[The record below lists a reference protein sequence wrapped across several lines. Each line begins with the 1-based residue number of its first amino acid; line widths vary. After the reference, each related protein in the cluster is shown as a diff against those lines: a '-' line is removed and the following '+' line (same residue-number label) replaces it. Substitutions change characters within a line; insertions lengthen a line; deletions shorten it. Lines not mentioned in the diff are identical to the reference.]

1 MPNANEEK
9 LREYLRRA
17 IAEAQDAQRRLR
29 ELEEADRE
37 PIAIVGMACRFPGG
51 VSSPEELWELVAGGR
66 DAISEF
72 PADRGWDLAKLH
84 DPDAGRPGTSS
95 TRFGCFLH
103 DAADFDADF
112 FGISPREALAMNPQQ
127 RLLLETSWEAFERA
141 GIDPTSLRGSRTGVF
156 AGLMYHDYHSRL
168 HEVPEEVEGFIGNGN
183 AGSVATGRVAYTFGL
198 EGPAVTVDTACSSS
212 LVALHLAIQSLRR
225 RECTLALVGGV
236 TVMASPN
243 TFVEFSRQRGL
254 AADGRCKSFAA
265 SADGTGWGEGV
276 GVLVVERLSDAR
288 DNGHR
293 VLAVV
298 RGSAVNQD
306 GASNGLTA
314 PNGPSQVRVI
324 GQALANAGLSPVDV
338 DVVEA
343 HGTGTTLGDPIEAG
357 ALAGAYGPGRERPLL
372 LGSIK
377 SNIGHAQAAAGV
389 AGVIKMVEAL
399 RHGVVPPSL
408 HVDAPSPHVDWSS
421 GVLELVT
428 EGREWPEAGRVRRC
442 GVSSFGIS
450 GTNAHVILEQAPADE
465 EQEQEQ
471 EQERDRGAGA
481 EGPVV
486 WTLSARGEDAL
497 RAQAARLATDVGDAD
512 VRDVAHSLATTR
524 AALSHRA
531 AVVGAD
537 RSELVAGLTA
547 LSRGETPPGVVRGAP
562 VRGRVAFLFS
572 GQGSQRAGMGLGL
585 AERFPVFARVFDEV
599 CAGLDAHLDR
609 PLRQVIAEGGL
620 LDRTVYAQAGL
631 FAVQVGLY
639 RLVESWGVRPDVLVG
654 HSIGELAAAHVA
666 GVLSLSD
673 ACTLVAARGRL
684 MQELPAGGAMV
695 AVEAGEAEV
704 VPLLGERVSIAAFN
718 GPGSLVVSGDEDD
731 VARVADHF
739 AELGRRTRRLRVSH
753 AFHSPRMEPMLEAF
767 AEVAETLEFRAPV
780 IPVVSTVTGRA
791 AEGVD
796 SPGYWVRQ
804 VREPVR
810 FAQAVEALGEGV
822 TLVEVGPDGVL
833 AGMVPDHP
841 VVALLRRGRDEPRT
855 LLTALGELHTRG
867 VDVDWP
873 EVFPGRVVDL
883 PTYAFRRR
891 RYWLDA
897 PPGAD
902 AAGLGLSPAGHPLL
916 GAAVTLADGDGLL
929 FTGRLSP
936 DAHPW
941 LADHTIAGTPLLPG
955 AAFVE
960 LAVRA
965 ADHVGCDRVEELTVE
980 TPLAL
985 PEHDA
990 LSVQLLVGPAD
1001 ETGRRTLGVYS
1012 SASGE
1017 EWTRHA
1023 SGVLA
1028 TGPAVSSPVVGEWP
1042 PPGADPVPLDGRYDD
1057 LAEAGLGYGPAFR
1070 GLRAVWR
1077 SGADVYAEVALP
1089 EAVAAD
1095 AGAYGL
1101 HPALLDATLHALAVA
1116 AAPGGPDE
1124 AARSGEAVRLPF
1136 SWSGVTLH
1144 ASAASALRVRLSPAG
1159 PDAVSITAADPTGR
1173 SVVTVESLV
1182 LRPLA
1187 RATGAAHDDS
1197 LFRVEWTPTPADL
1210 GTAPVP
1216 GVSVAYCGPLAEEA
1230 GDLAEAARLSVHR
1243 ALGAVRDW
1251 LAQDHAEGDRLV
1263 VVTSG
1268 AVSAAPGDAAPDPAA
1283 AAVWGLVRCA
1293 QAEHPD
1299 RIFLVDIDD
1308 RDAWTAGARGDMP
1321 VRSPLPVGAAEPQ
1334 LAIRAGTAYAPRL
1347 ARVSAG
1353 PGLIPPAG
1361 AQDWR
1366 LEAPVKGTLDGLV
1379 LAAAPARE
1387 RLAAGEVRVRVRAAG
1402 VNFRDVLITLGLYP
1416 EDVPLGGE
1424 GAGIVT
1430 EVGPGVTGLAPGDRV
1445 FGLFSGAFGPTAVA
1459 DHRVLARM
1467 PDGWTFEEAAA
1478 VPIAYLTAYY
1488 GLVEL
1493 GGLRPGEK
1501 VLVHAATGGVGTA
1514 AVQLARHLGAE
1525 VFATASPAKW
1535 DALRALGVDDAHISS
1550 SRTLE
1555 FAERFA
1561 GGVDV
1566 VLNSLTG
1573 EFLDASFGLLR
1584 PGGRFLEMGKTDLR
1598 DPADHPGVTYL
1609 PFDLMRADPG
1619 LVRRMLAGL
1628 LDLFASGALGL
1639 PPLTTWDV
1647 RRAPEAFRHLS
1658 QARHIGKVVL
1668 TVPRP
1673 LWDPEGTVLITGGT
1687 GTLGRLVARHLV
1699 VACGVRDVVLVSR
1712 GGGSAGVVGELSAL
1726 GARVR
1731 VVAADVADRGAMA
1744 ALVGSLD
1751 GLSVVVHAAGVVE
1764 DGLVAG
1770 LDAGRVDRVLAAKVA
1785 GGVVLDEV
1793 TRGRDLAGFVVFSSA
1808 AGVLGGPGQGAY
1820 AAGNAFVDAL
1830 VSWRRGRGLPGVSL
1844 GWGLWAERSGI
1855 TGGLGQADLARMARS
1870 GVRPLSTEHALELF
1884 DTALAADEPVQ
1895 VPIHLDMTAFR
1906 GGRAPVPALLRGLV
1920 RAPAA
1925 RAVARS
1931 APASESSYARR
1942 LAEMP
1947 EADRDHALLD
1957 LVRGHAA
1964 AVLGHATPDAVA
1976 ADRPFKEL
1984 GFDSLTGVEFR
1995 NRLGEAIGLR
2005 LPATLTFDHPTPAVL
2020 AAHLG
2025 RELLGRPDAPL
2036 SPAPVRTAVADDPVV
2051 IVGMAC
2057 RFPGGVSSPE
2067 GLWDLVVSGRDA
2079 VGAFP
2084 SDRGWDLGALFDDDP
2099 GRAGRSYAREGGFL
2113 YDAASFDAGFFG
2125 ISPREALA
2133 MDPQQ
2138 RLLLESSWEAFE
2150 RAGIDPAS
2158 VRGTDTGV
2166 FIGGMYQEYGPRY
2179 DQPVRGADGYLLT
2192 GGAASVMSGRLAYS
2206 FGLEGPAVTVDTA
2219 CSSSLVALHLAG
2231 QSLRRGEC
2239 SMALVGGV
2247 TVMAS
2252 PGVFVEFSRQRGLAS
2267 DGRCKSFAASAD
2279 GTGWGEGVGVLVVER
2294 LSDARRHGHRVLA
2307 VVRGSAVNQDGASN
2321 GLTAP
2326 NGPSQVRVIG
2336 QALANAGLSPV
2347 DVDVVEA
2354 HGTGTTLGDP
2364 IEAQALLA
2372 TYGRGRERPLLLG
2385 SIKSNIGHTQAAAG
2399 VAGVIKMVEAMRR
2412 GVAPKTLHVDAP
2424 SPHVDWSSGVLELL
2438 TEGREWPEAGRVRRC
2453 AVSSFGISGTNAHV
2467 ILEQAPADE
2476 EAPAP
2481 SADPGPAAL
2490 PAPPVVLSARTE
2502 RGLRD
2507 QAAGIAAYVREHGDV
2522 PLRDVAYSAALRPDF
2537 DHRAVVV
2544 AADRTELL
2552 TKLDRL
2558 TPSASAVRG
2567 RVAFLFSGQ
2576 GSQRAGM
2583 GLGLAGR
2590 FPVFARVFDEVCAG
2604 LDAHLDR
2611 PLRQVIAEGGL
2622 LDRTVYAQAGLFAV
2636 QVGLYRLVESWGVR
2650 PDVLVGHS
2658 IGELAAAHVA
2668 GVLSLSD
2675 ACVLVAARGRLMQ
2688 ELPAGGAMVAVEAG
2702 EAEVVPLLG
2711 ERVSIAAFNG
2721 PGSLVVS
2728 GDEDDVARVAD
2739 HFAVLGRRTRR
2750 LRVSHAF
2757 HSPRME
2763 PMLEAFA
2770 EVAETLEFRAPV
2782 IPVVSTV
2789 TGRAAEGV
2797 DSPGY
2802 WVRQVREP
2810 VRFAQAVEAL
2820 GEGVTLVEVGPDGVL
2835 AGMVPDHPVV
2845 ALLRRD
2851 RDEPRTLLTAL
2862 GELHTRGVDVDWRA
2876 MLSGRLVE
2884 LPTYPFE
2891 HEHYWLPR
2899 ASGGDA
2905 AGLGLSP
2912 AGHPLLGATMTPA
2925 DGDGGLVF
2933 TGRLSTRT
2941 HPWLADHVVAGV
2953 VVVPAAVFAELVRHA
2968 AEHVGGAGIG
2978 EITFESPL
2986 VLPDGGEA
2994 ALQVLASPDGRTV
3007 TVHTRFDDGPWTR
3020 HATATLSTGRS
3031 VPGDLPDLLDLAEW
3045 PPPGEPADVAELYDD
3060 LAAAG
3065 LGYGPAFRNLRAAW
3079 RDGDRVY
3086 AEVALPERLHSDAEG
3101 FALHPALLDAA
3112 LHAAGIGAAPE
3123 ARVPFTMSGVRVH
3136 VPGATVLRA
3145 RLTPL
3150 GPDSLSLVLADTSGR
3165 TVATV
3170 DALTFRPIPAGDPA
3184 GVGRHLFRVE
3194 WTELPAPEAAPA
3206 PRLAVLG
3213 GPYAGVDAPAY
3224 PDLAALPDG
3233 DAAPDVVLVPFPP
3246 EPAGTEADT
3255 STDAD
3260 ADTAGAV
3267 RRAAERALT
3276 LAQEWTASGRL
3287 PEARLALITR
3297 GAVATGPGDSAGPE
3311 PAGAAVWGLIGSA
3324 QSEHP
3329 GRFLL
3334 VDLDGSAESY
3344 RRLDHVLASGEPR
3357 VAVREGRPLAP
3368 RLARAALPAGDPR
3381 TAGPAYDPEGTVLVT
3396 GGTGALGR
3404 LLARHLVREHGVRHL
3419 LLAGRRGPQA
3429 PGAAELRA
3437 ELSEARVTVAA
3448 CDVSDRASVAA
3459 LLAGIDPAHPL
3470 TAVVHA
3476 AGVLDDG
3483 LLDALTPERLAAVLA
3498 PKAEAA
3504 LHLHELT
3511 RDLPLLSF
3519 TLFSSAAA
3527 TFGAPGQANYA
3538 AANAV
3543 LDALARRRRA
3553 DGLPATSL
3561 AWGLWE
3567 LETGMAGAARR
3578 GIPALTAQEGLAL
3591 FDAVSG
3597 MVSGPAEDAVLLPMR
3612 LDLAAAGAG
3621 PVPPLLAGLVRTGLL
3636 RPGRAPAAGGAEL
3649 PRRLAGRTDSERARI
3664 TLDAVRAQVAAV
3676 LGHRG
3681 FEAVPPT
3688 ASFTE
3693 LGLDSLTAVELR
3705 NGLAT
3710 LTGARLPATLV
3721 FDHPTPS
3728 ALAEHLLREVLAPAK
3743 DPVRVAP
3750 VPAAPRQGGPAA
3762 DEPIAI
3768 VAMGCRYPGGVRSP
3782 EDLWDLVA
3790 SGGDGISLFPADRG
3804 WDLETLYD
3812 PDPDHPGTSYAR
3824 EGGFLYDAD
3833 RFDADLF
3840 GIGPRE
3846 ALAMDPQQRLLLEVT
3861 WETFERAGLDP
3872 TAVRG
3877 SDTGVFVGVMYHDY
3891 AALLPAV
3898 PRELEGYVGTGTA
3911 GSVASGRL
3919 AYAFGL
3925 EGPAVT
3931 VDTACSSSLV
3941 ALHLAAQALRR
3952 GECSMALAG
3961 GVTVM
3966 ATPGTFVEFS
3976 RQRGL
3981 APDGRCK
3988 SFAASADGTGWS
4000 EGVGLLLLERLAD
4013 ARRNGHRVLAVVR
4026 GSAVNQDGASNGL
4039 TAPNGPSQQR
4049 VIRRALADA
4058 RLDPADVDAVEGHGT
4073 GTALGDPIEAQAL
4086 LATYGRDRERPLW
4099 LGSVKSNIGH
4109 TQAAAGAAGVIKM
4122 VQAMRR
4128 GTLPRTLHVDEPTPH
4143 VDWAAGAVSLLT
4155 EPVPWP
4161 ETGGPRR
4168 AAISSFGISGT
4179 NAHVILEAAPAED
4192 PATAP
4197 QPDQEEPPRPL
4208 PWVLSGQSEA
4218 ALREQADRLLA
4229 RLEAGPAS
4237 DPAGIGHALAVTRAT
4252 LERRAVVVATGRA
4265 GFAGGLAALARGE
4278 AAAGVVRGTAGPD
4291 TGAVFVFP
4299 GQGSQWLGMGAALLD
4314 GEPVFAERI
4323 AECAEALAPYV
4334 DWSLE
4339 DVLRGR
4345 APADLDRVDVVQPAL
4360 WAMMVAL
4367 ADLWR
4372 SYGVE
4377 PTAVVGHSQGEIAAA
4392 CVSGALSPADGARI
4406 VALRSRA
4413 LRALAGTGGMA
4424 ALALPPDRLDLAA
4437 SGLAL
4442 AVVNGPSS
4450 VVVAGDPAALD
4461 ELVSRHEAEGVRVRR
4476 LEVDYAS
4483 HSPGVEAIRDELR
4496 RALDGITPRGPDIP
4510 FLSTVTGQWV
4520 DGASLDEE
4528 YWYRNLRQTVRFAD
4542 ATRTLLDKGHRA
4554 FVEISPHPVLAAA
4567 VRETA
4572 DEAAVPVTV
4581 VGTLRRDDGGQDR
4594 FLTNLAEAHVAGL
4607 PVDWRPAY
4615 GGAAATPY
4623 VELPTYPFQRRR
4635 YWLEPGEEKPP
4646 AEAADPMERAFWAAV
4661 ESADPARFADALGL
4675 AEPGPLGEVLP
4686 VLSDWHARRRERS
4699 ATASWRYRVTWIPV
4713 EEPAGPPPALTG
4725 TWLLLVPAQQNA
4737 GTGGWAGIAGFC
4749 AGALTGAGADVV
4761 TVMVDASA
4769 PEELPDVLAAAPRG
4783 EIAGVLSLL
4792 GLATAALPGHPAV
4805 PAGLAA
4811 TVALVRALDALG
4823 LDGVR
4828 LWLATRGAV
4837 DPEGRAAV
4845 GPEGRADAGPG
4856 GGDPVQAQ
4864 VWGLGRAVALE
4875 HPRLWGGLIDLPASP
4890 GTLDGRIAPRIARA
4904 LAGVGDEDQL
4914 AVRPSGLLARRLTR
4928 AAAPA
4933 AAPGRA
4939 FRPGGTVLVT
4949 GGAAGFGGHL
4959 ARWLAARG
4967 AGHIVLVEPPGDGGA
4982 AGDLARELGGTRVTV
4997 VGCDLTDRS
5006 AVAALLAE
5014 HPPAAVFHTAGAL
5027 EARALAETGPAEL
5040 QSVLAAKTLGAAHL
5054 HELLGDRDLDA
5065 FVLFSSIAG
5074 VWGSGGQAGYAAANA
5089 YLDALAELRRA
5100 GGRTATAVAWGLW
5113 AEVDLGDAAAE
5124 AERREQLRRRG
5135 VPAMEPGLALTALGQ
5150 ALEEDQ
5156 AAVVIADVDWERFVP
5171 AFTALR
5177 SRPLIADL
5185 AEVRRVLSA
5194 ALTPRDDADG
5204 EAELPRRLAGLAETE
5219 RRRLLVR
5226 AVRAEIAAV
5235 LGHESA
5241 EAVPPDRP
5249 VRDLGF
5255 DSLAAVN
5262 LRNRLGAAAG
5272 LDLPPTLVFDHPTPE
5287 ALADYLLGRIG
5298 EGERPSLDAALDEVA
5313 AALAAGVDGGER
5325 RRAAARLQALLGELT
5340 AAPVAGADGEAVA
5353 ERLRA
5358 ASDDEL
5364 FDFLDAE
5371 LEG

>member
-37 PIAIVGMACRFPGG
+37 PIAIVGMSCRFPGG
-51 VSSPEELWELVAGGR
+51 VSSPEELWDLVAGGR

-84 DPDAGRPGTSS
+84 DPDVTRPGTSS

-103 DAADFDADF
+103 DVADFDADF

-183 AGSVATGRVAYTFGL
+183 AGSIATGRVAYTFGL

-254 AADGRCKSFAA
+254 APDGRCKSFSA

-288 DNGHR
+288 RNGHR

-314 PNGPSQVRVI
+314 PNGPSQERVI
-324 GQALANAGLSPVDV
+324 GQALANAGLSPADV
-338 DVVEA
+338 DVIEA

-357 ALAGAYGPGRERPLL
+357 ALVGAYGPGRERPLL
-372 LGSIK
+372 LGSVK

-389 AGVIKMVEAL
+389 AGVIKMVEAM

-421 GVLELVT
+421 GVLELLT

-450 GTNAHVILEQAPADE
+450 GTNAHIILEQASAE
-465 EQEQEQ
+465 E
-471 EQERDRGAGA
+471 EQERDRGVDA

-486 WTLSARGEDAL
+486 WTLSARSEDAL
-497 RAQAARLATDVGDAD
+497 REQAARLATTVGDAD

-524 AALSHRA
+524 ATLSHRA

-537 RSELVAGLTA
+537 RHELVAALTA
-547 LSRGETPPGVVRGAP
+547 LSRGDTPPGVVRGTP

-572 GQGSQRAGMGLGL
+572 GQGSQRAGMGLEL
-585 AERFPVFARVFDEV
+585 AARFPVFSRVFDEV
-599 CAGLDAHLDR
+599 CAQLDGHLDR
-609 PLRQVIAEGGL
+609 RLREVIAEGGGL
-620 LDRTVYAQAGL
+620 LDRTVYTQAGL
-631 FAVQVGLY
+631 FAVQVALY

-666 GVLSLSD
+666 GVLSLAD

-684 MQELPAGGAMV
+684 MQDLPAGGAMV
-695 AVEAGEAEV
+695 AVQADEAEV
-704 VPLLGERVSIAAFN
+704 LPLLGGRVSIAAFN
-718 GPGSLVVSGDEDD
+718 GPGSLVVSGDEDE
-731 VARVADHF
+731 VVRIADHF
-739 AELGRRTRRLRVSH
+739 AALGRRTRRLRVSH
-753 AFHSPRMEPMLEAF
+753 AFHSPRMEPMLQPYEA
-767 AEVAETLEFRAPV
+767 VASTLEFRAPV
-780 IPVVSTVTGRA
+780 IPVVSTVTGLP
-791 AEGVD
+791 AEGLD

-810 FAQAVEALGEGV
+810 FAQAVAGLGEDA

-833 AGMVPDHP
+833 AGMVSDRP
-841 VVALLRRGRDEPRT
+841 VVALLRRDRDEPRT
-855 LLTALGELHTRG
+855 LLTALAELHTRG
-867 VDVDWP
+867 VDVDWG

-883 PTYAFRRR
+883 PTYAFQRR
-891 RYWLDA
+891 RYWLEA
-897 PPGAD
+897 PPSAD

-936 DAHPW
+936 AAHPW
-941 LADHTIAGTPLLPG
+941 LADHAIAGTPLLPG

-1001 ETGRRTLGVYS
+1001 ESGRRTLGVYS

-1028 TGPAVSSPVVGEWP
+1028 TGPAASSPVTGEWP

-1116 AAPGGPDE
+1116 AAPGQDE

-1144 ASAASALRVRLSPAG
+1144 AAAASALRVRLSPAG
-1159 PDAVSITAADPTGR
+1159 HDAVSITAADPTGR
-1173 SVVTVESLV
+1173 PVVTVESLV

-1197 LFRVEWTPTPADL
+1197 LFRVEWTHTPVELDP
-1210 GTAPVP
+1210 APAP
-1216 GVSVAYCGPLAEEA
+1216 GVSVAYCGPLPEEA
-1230 GDLAEAARLSVHR
+1230 GDLAEAARVSVHR
-1243 ALGAVRDW
+1243 ALDAVRDW

-1263 VVTSG
+1263 VVTCG
-1268 AVSAAPGDAAPDPAA
+1268 AVSAVPGDAAPDPAA

-1299 RIFLVDIDD
+1299 RILLVDIDD
-1308 RDAWTAGARGDMP
+1308 RDTWTAGARGGTP
-1321 VRSPLPVGAAEPQ
+1321 AGLPLPVDAAEPQ

-1353 PGLIPPAG
+1353 PGLIPPTG
-1361 AQDWR
+1361 APDWR

-1379 LAAAPARE
+1379 LAAAPAPE
-1387 RLAAGEVRVRVRAAG
+1387 RLAPGEVRVRVRAAG

-1430 EVGPGVTGLAPGDRV
+1430 EVGPGVTRLVPGDRV

-1459 DHRVLARM
+1459 DHRVIARM
-1467 PDGWTFEEAAA
+1467 PDGWTFEAAAA

-1493 GGLRPGEK
+1493 GGLRQGEK

-1535 DALRALGVDDAHISS
+1535 DALRALGVDDAHIAS

-1573 EFLDASFGLLR
+1573 EFLDASLGLLR

-1598 DPADHPGVTYL
+1598 DPADHPEVTYL

-1619 LVRRMLAGL
+1619 LVQRMLADL
-1628 LDLFASGALGL
+1628 LDLFASGALSL

-1699 VACGVRDVVLVSR
+1699 VAYGVRDVVLVSR
-1712 GGGSAGVVGELSAL
+1712 GGGGVGVVEELSAL

-1744 ALVGSLD
+1744 ALVGSLG

-1764 DGLVAG
+1764 DGLVGG

-1870 GVRPLSTEHALELF
+1870 GVRPLSTEAALKLF

-1895 VPIHLDMTAFR
+1895 VPIHLDLTAFR

-1931 APASESSYARR
+1931 APTSDSSYARR

-1976 ADRPFKEL
+1976 ADRPFKEI

-2025 RELLGRPDAPL
+2025 RELLGQPRALPV
-2036 SPAPVRTAVADDPVV
+2036 SPAPARTAVADDPVV

-2079 VGAFP
+2079 VGVFP

-2179 DQPVRGADGYLLT
+2179 DQTVKGADGYLLT

-2252 PGVFVEFSRQRGLAS
+2252 PGVFVEFSRQRGLAP
-2267 DGRCKSFAASAD
+2267 DGRCKSFSASAD

-2294 LSDARRHGHRVLA
+2294 LSDARRNGHRVLA

-2326 NGPSQVRVIG
+2326 NGPSQERVIG
-2336 QALANAGLSPV
+2336 QALANAGLSPA
-2347 DVDVVEA
+2347 DVDVIEA

-2372 TYGRGRERPLLLG
+2372 TYGRDRERPLLLG

-2399 VAGVIKMVEAMRR
+2399 VAGVIKMVEAMRH

-2424 SPHVDWSSGVLELL
+2424 SPHVDWSSGALELL

-2467 ILEQAPADE
+2467 ILEQAPAEE

-2481 SADPGPAAL
+2481 SADPSPAAL
-2490 PAPPVVLSARTE
+2490 PVVLSARTE

-2507 QAAGIAAYVREHGDV
+2507 QAARIAAYVREHEDV
-2522 PLRDVAYSAALRPDF
+2522 PLRDVAYSAALRPRF

-2552 TKLDRL
+2552 AELDHL
-2558 TPSASAVRG
+2558 TISASTVRG

-2583 GLGLAGR
+2583 GLELAAR
-2590 FPVFARVFDEVCAG
+2590 FPVFSRVFDEVCAQ
-2604 LDAHLDR
+2604 LDGHLDR
-2611 PLRQVIAEGGL
+2611 RLREVIAEGGL
-2622 LDRTVYAQAGLFAV
+2622 LDRTVYTQAGLFAV
-2636 QVGLYRLVESWGVR
+2636 QVALYRLVESWGVR

-2668 GVLSLSD
+2668 GVLSLAD
-2675 ACVLVAARGRLMQ
+2675 ACTLVAARGRLMQ
-2688 ELPAGGAMVAVEAG
+2688 DLPAGGAMVAVQAE

-2728 GDEDDVARVAD
+2728 GDEVDVVRIAD
-2739 HFAVLGRRTRR
+2739 HFAALGRRTRR

-2763 PMLEAFA
+2763 PMLQPYEA
-2770 EVAETLEFRAPV
+2770 VASTLEFRAPV

-2789 TGRAAEGV
+2789 TGLPAEEL
-2797 DSPGY
+2797 DTPGY

-2810 VRFAQAVEAL
+2810 VRFAQAVAAL
-2820 GEGVTLVEVGPDGVL
+2820 GEDTTLVEVGPDGVL
-2835 AGMVPDHPVV
+2835 TALLPDHPVV

-2862 GELHTRGVDVDWRA
+2862 GELHTRGVDVSWRA
-2876 MLSGRLVE
+2876 MLSGRLVD

-2891 HEHYWLPR
+2891 HEDYWLPR
-2899 ASGGDA
+2899 VSGGDA
-2905 AGLGLSP
+2905 TGLGLSP
-2912 AGHPLLGATMTPA
+2912 AGHPLLGAAVTPA

-2941 HPWLADHVVAGV
+2941 HPWLADHVVAGA

-2968 AEHVGGAGIG
+2968 AEHAGGADIG

-2986 VLPDGGEA
+2986 VLPEGGEA
-2994 ALQVLASPDGRTV
+2994 TLQVLASPDGRTV

-3020 HATATLSTGRS
+3020 HATAALSTGHS
-3031 VPGDLPDLLDLAEW
+3031 APGDLPDLAEW
-3045 PPPGEPADVAELYDD
+3045 PPPGEPADVATLYDE
-3060 LAAAG
+3060 LAVAG
-3065 LGYGPAFRNLRAAW
+3065 LEYGSAFRNLQAAW

-3086 AEVALPERLHSDAEG
+3086 AEVALPERLRSDAEG

-3112 LHAAGIGAAPE
+3112 LHATGLGASPE

-3136 VPGATVLRA
+3136 VPGVTVLRA

-3150 GPDSLSLVLADTSGR
+3150 GPDSLSLTLADTAGR
-3165 TVATV
+3165 TVATI
-3170 DALTFRPIPAGDPA
+3170 DALTFRPLPAGDLA

-3194 WTELPAPEAAPA
+3194 WTELPVPEAAPA
-3206 PRLAVLG
+3206 LRLAVLG
-3213 GPYAGVDAPAY
+3213 GPITGPDTGAITGPYAGVDAPVY

-3233 DAAPDVVLVPFPP
+3233 DAAPDVVLVPFPRP
-3246 EPAGTEADT
+3246 
-3255 STDAD
+3255 TDPD

-3267 RRAAERALT
+3267 RRAAEWALT
-3276 LAQEWTASGRL
+3276 LAQDWTASGRL
-3287 PEARLALITR
+3287 PETRLALITR
-3297 GAVATGPGDSAGPE
+3297 GAVATGPGDSASPDL
-3311 PAGAAVWGLIGSA
+3311 AGAAVWGLIGSA

-3334 VDLDGSAESY
+3334 VDLDGSAESH
-3344 RRLDHVLASGEPR
+3344 RNLDHVLASGEPR

-3368 RLARAALPAGDPR
+3368 RLARAALPAGDQHP
-3381 TAGPAYDPEGTVLVT
+3381 AGPAYDPEGTVLVT

-3404 LLARHLVREHGVRHL
+3404 LLAHHLVREHGVRHL
-3419 LLAGRRGPQA
+3419 LLAGRRGPEA

-3437 ELSEARVTVAA
+3437 ELSDMGAQVTVTA
-3448 CDVSDRASVAA
+3448 CDVSDRAGVAA

-3483 LLDALTPERLAAVLA
+3483 LLDALTPDRLAAVLA

-3511 RDLPLLSF
+3511 RDLPLRSF

-3567 LETGMAGAARR
+3567 LETGMASGARR

-3597 MVSGPAEDAVLLPMR
+3597 AGSGAGSGAAADAVLLPMR
-3612 LDLAAAGAG
+3612 LDLAAGAG
-3621 PVPPLLAGLVRTGLL
+3621 PVPPLLAGLVSPGLVRT
-3636 RPGRAPAAGGAEL
+3636 GRAPAEGGAEL
-3649 PRRLAGRTDSERARI
+3649 PRRLAGRTDAERARI
-3664 TLDAVRAQVAAV
+3664 TLDAVRTQVAVV

-3688 ASFTE
+3688 ATFTE

-3710 LTGARLPATLV
+3710 LTGVRLPATLV

-3728 ALAEHLLREVLAPAK
+3728 ALAEYLLREVLTPAT
-3743 DPVRVAP
+3743 DPVRTQ
-3750 VPAAPRQGGPAA
+3750 PRQAGPAT

-3804 WDLETLYD
+3804 WDLESLYD

-3833 RFDADLF
+3833 RFDAELF

-4000 EGVGLLLLERLAD
+4000 EGVGLLLLERLSD

-4122 VQAMRR
+4122 VQAMRH

-4161 ETGGPRR
+4161 ETGGIRR

-4179 NAHVILEAAPAED
+4179 NAHVIVEAAPAEEPI
-4192 PATAP
+4192 PAP
-4197 QPDQEEPPRPL
+4197 NPEEPRRPL

-4229 RLEAGPAS
+4229 RLEADPAP
-4237 DPAGIGHALAVTRAT
+4237 DLAGIGHALAVTRAT

-4265 GFAGGLAALARGE
+4265 GFAGGLAALARGD

-4314 GEPVFAERI
+4314 GEPVFAARI

-4339 DVLRGR
+4339 DALRGR
-4345 APADLDRVDVVQPAL
+4345 DPADPDRVDVVQPAL

-4392 CVSGALSPADGARI
+4392 CVAGALSLADGARI

-4424 ALALPPDRLDLAA
+4424 ALALPPDRLDLTE

-4450 VVVAGDPAALD
+4450 VVVAGDPAALE
-4461 ELVSRHEAEGVRVRR
+4461 ELVSGHEAAGVQVRR
-4476 LEVDYAS
+4476 LPVDYAS
-4483 HSPGVEAIRDELR
+4483 HSSGVEAIRDELR
-4496 RALDGITPRGPDIP
+4496 RALDGITPRGPDVP

-4528 YWYRNLRQTVRFAD
+4528 YWYRNLRQTVRFAE

-4581 VGTLRRDDGGQDR
+4581 VGTLRRDDGGPDR
-4594 FLTNLAEAHVAGL
+4594 FLTGLAEAHVAGL

-4615 GGAAATPY
+4615 GRAATPP

-4635 YWLEPGEEKPP
+4635 YWLEPGEEKRP

-4661 ESADPARFADALGL
+4661 ESADPARFADALGM

-4699 ATASWRYRVTWIPV
+4699 ATASWRYRVTWVPV
-4713 EEPAGPPPALTG
+4713 GEPAGPPPTLTG

-4737 GTGGWAGIAGFC
+4737 ETGGWADIAGFC

-4769 PEELPDVLAAAPRG
+4769 PEELSDVLAAAPRG
-4783 EIAGVLSLL
+4783 RIAGVLSLL

-4811 TVALVRALDALG
+4811 TVALVRALDALD

-4837 DPEGRAAV
+4837 GPEGRAAV
-4845 GPEGRADAGPG
+4845 GPEGRGAAGPG
-4856 GGDPVQAQ
+4856 GGDPAQAQ

-4875 HPRLWGGLIDLPASP
+4875 HPRLWGGLIDLPGTP
-4890 GTLDGRIAPRIARA
+4890 GTLDGRIVPRIARA
-4904 LAGVGDEDQL
+4904 LAGVGEEDQL

-4928 AAAPA
+4928 AATPA
-4933 AAPGRA
+4933 AAAGRA
-4939 FRPGGTVLVT
+4939 FRPSGTVLVT
-4949 GGAAGFGGHL
+4949 GGATGFGGHL

-4967 AGHIVLVEPPGDGGA
+4967 ADHIVLVEPPGDGGA
-4982 AGDLARELGGTRVTV
+4982 AGDLARELDGTRVTV
-4997 VGCDLTDRS
+4997 AECDLTDRS

-5014 HPPAAVFHTAGAL
+5014 HPPTAVFHTAGAL
-5027 EARALAETGPAEL
+5027 EATALAETGPAEL

-5054 HELLGDRDLDA
+5054 HELLGERELDA

-5100 GGRTATAVAWGLW
+5100 HGRTATAVAWGLW

-5135 VPAMEPGLALTALGQ
+5135 VPAMEPTLALTALGQ

-5156 AAVVIADVDWERFVP
+5156 ATVVIADVDWERFVP

-5185 AEVRRVLSA
+5185 AEVRRVLRA
-5194 ALTPRDDADG
+5194 AQTPRDDADG
-5204 EAELPRRLAGLAETE
+5204 EAELPRRLAGLSETE
-5219 RRRLLVR
+5219 RPRVLVR

-5235 LGHESA
+5235 LGHESV
-5241 EAVPPDRP
+5241 EAIPPDRP

-5262 LRNRLGAAAG
+5262 LRNRLGAATG

-5287 ALADYLLGRIG
+5287 ALAAYLLGRIG
-5298 EGERPSLDAALDEVA
+5298 EGERPSLDAALDGIA
-5313 AALAAGVDGGER
+5313 AALAAGVDSGER
-5325 RRAAARLQALLGELT
+5325 RRVAARLQALLGELT
-5340 AAPVAGADGEAVA
+5340 AAPAADADGEAVA